1 MDSLLCC
8 CKRCENSDAPIDT
21 NLHATTL
28 CCVSG
33 NVQFDLKDGT
43 SLDSSQETQTNTRSS
58 FKKYYDFGKEGALNN
73 TPETLLRLGRKRLPK
88 LTRKQVLQFLTKQPS
103 YTVHRRLA
111 KIQFPRRAIQ
121 VRAPLLRV
129 DADLIELGDLFHGMI
144 NTNIFSIVL
153 MHLPSLFG

>member
-43 SLDSSQETQTNTRSS
+43 SLDSSQENTRSS
-58 FKKYYDFGKEGALNN
+58 FKKY
-73 TPETLLRLGRKRLPK
+73 LLRFWKRRGSQQYARDSP
-88 LTRKQVLQFLTKQPS
+88 PS
-103 YTVHRRLA
+103 
-111 KIQFPRRAIQ
+111 RAEKATQI
-121 VRAPLLRV
+121 
-129 DADLIELGDLFHGMI
+129 D
-144 NTNIFSIVL
+144 T
-153 MHLPSLFG
+153 